1 VRITARPATGFAYYT
16 AAEHRGTFNALKR
29 YFEPNQTVMVE
40 VTLRRRV
47 VEGVFR
53 LTQHLSPEEFKDQTK
68 GKEIS

>member
-1 VRITARPATGFAYYT
+1 
-16 AAEHRGTFNALKR
+16 
-29 YFEPNQTVMVE
+29 MVE